1 MTDDQETSGTTAGSG
16 EYGAVTAAMVQSLVE
31 TRPWV
36 FFIAVLGF
44 IMAGFMVL
52 LAFFIFAVAA
62 FAQGFASELG
72 AGGLVIG
79 AMYALI
85 YVVVGG
91 LYLWVSYSLY
101 RYATA
106 IRELQ
111 TTSST
116 ASMEQALDSQ
126 RSFWRLV
133 GIMTAIYMCVMVLAM
148 IVGLIVAVVFGVFA
162 ANA

>member
-1 MTDDQETSGTTAGSG
+1 MTDDLETTGASKGSG

-36 FFIAVLGF
+36 YFIAVLGF
-44 IMAGFMVL
+44 VMAGFMVL
-52 LAFFIFAVAA
+52 AAIVAFAVVA
-62 FAQGFASELG
+62 FAQSFSSDFG
-72 AGGLVIG
+72 AGGFVIG
-79 AMYALI
+79 ATYAVI
-85 YVVVGG
+85 YLVLAG
-91 LYLWVSYSLY
+91 LYLWISYYLY

-111 TTSST
+111 TTNSS
-116 ASMEQALDSQ
+116 ASMELALDSQ

-133 GIMTAIYMCVMVLAM
+133 GIMTAIYLACLVLALV
-148 IVGLIVAVVFGVFA
+148 VGFIAAIILGVFA

>member
-1 MTDDQETSGTTAGSG
+1 MTEDREATGTAAEPE
-16 EYGAVTAAMVQSLVE
+16 EYGTLTAAMVQSLVE

-52 LAFFIFAVAA
+52 LAIFIFAVAA
-62 FAQGFASELG
+62 FAESFASELG
-72 AGGLVIG
+72 AGGVVIG
-79 AMYALI
+79 AMYAAI
-85 YVVVGG
+85 YIVVGG
-91 LYLWVSYSLY
+91 LYLWISYYLY

-116 ASMEQALDSQ
+116 ASMELALDSQ
-126 RSFWRLV
+126 RAFWRLV
-133 GIMTAIYMCVMVLAM
+133 GIMTAIYMGFMVLAM
-148 IVGLIVAVVFGVFA
+148 VVGLIAAIIFGVFA